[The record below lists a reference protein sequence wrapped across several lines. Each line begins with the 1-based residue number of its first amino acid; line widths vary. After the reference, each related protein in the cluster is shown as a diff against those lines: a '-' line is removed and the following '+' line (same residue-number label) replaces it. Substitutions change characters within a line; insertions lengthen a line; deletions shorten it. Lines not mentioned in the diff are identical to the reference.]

1 MKTTVTIIA
10 VGLCLSLL
18 TGCRPQIVQA
28 VVKGLTKPKS
38 VTVGQNATKSV
49 GTLKNISQG
58 DHFQPVPRQGVPIVV
73 PYQPQ
78 KPHNNSNLWGNV
90 SQSGYDIYNNYTKED
105 KQKSNQR

>member
-18 TGCRPQIVQA
+18 TGCRPQIIQA
-28 VVKGLTKPKS
+28 VVKGLTKTKS
-38 VTVGQNATKSV
+38 MTVGQNANKSV
-49 GTLKNISQG
+49 EKLNNISQG
-58 DHFQPVPRQGVPIVV
+58 NQLQPVARQRMPVVV

-78 KPHNNSNLWGNV
+78 KPRNNSDLWVNV
-90 SQSGYDIYNNYTKED
+90 SESGYEIFNDYREKN